1 MKRNFLKLILS
12 LIVLTLVGV
21 SAVDAATLW
30 VYVYT
35 NSNLASW
42 PARQLYYWVPG
53 TTISGYVNQH
63 STSGQFYVFR
73 IDLSINLTNR
83 IGLKLR
89 SDTSWTRQEPIKSG
103 YDRIVKLPS
112 TFAASNSA
120 TIFVHSPVNWWEAF
134 PWFLASE
141 TNLYSSSVPTIA
153 TNYYGATYHG
163 GTYYT
168 TYFSIYAPNA
178 RKVYVAGTFNSWNA
192 TSIPMRLSP
201 DRSVWW
207 VGVNNTSP
215 GQEYKFVI
223 EKYDGTLV
231 WVPDP
236 AARKN
241 INSTGNSV
249 IVSQSYSWASTS
261 WRRPGYEYYNIYQ
274 IHIRTF
280 FTNGNSTYP
289 NYNGWGTFYTA
300 IQRFDYLTNLGVT
313 AIEPLPIQEFA
324 GDISWGYNYVFH
336 YAPETAYSGSSST
349 ARTNIIALKRFVD
362 EAHKRGLAVILDLV
376 FNHQGT
382 SDDPIAMFDPASD
395 WRNPQTYWYSGST
408 PWGPRFNYSNPM
420 VSRFLVDSARYF
432 MQYFRIDGFRFDA
445 TAYINDWGFLQYVTT
460 QLRRFASNDG
470 YGPNVLLIAE
480 HLPNDAWVTRKVS
493 AGGAGF
499 DSQWNVNLSH
509 ELKKLFTS
517 GPLAVNINNIA
528 SYIQGSGLDNGIYNQ
543 NPYGLF
549 VVQYH
554 VSHDEAA
561 NGKQRPSA
569 DLVNRGS
576 WGNSEYD
583 AQAQMITAIATAV
596 MAKGIPMLFYGEEF
610 LEGYYTGNQK
620 WFQDTVPITWANLNR
635 TRATNTMRAVRDL
648 NMIRKNNAPIKY
660 DQIGVIHINNTD
672 KVIGF
677 RRGYGTGS
685 GDIYVIINYN
695 KTNYTSYGIPFPSA
709 GTWDLIFAHPSG
721 AYGDS
726 WADSYLINPVNYSG
740 GDANIKIPEYGV
752 LIYKKQ

>member
-1 MKRNFLKLILS
+1 MKSILKVM
-12 LIVLTLVGV
+12 IVLVVGLFV
-21 SAVDAATLW
+21 ALGSAKAADLF

-42 PARQLYYWVPG
+42 SSIQLYYWFPG
-53 TTISGYVNQH
+53 TTNTGYVTKLSNYSKWYVFKISGI
-63 STSGQFYVFR
+63 S
-73 IDLSINLTNR
+73 NLTNS

-89 SDTSWTRQEPIKSG
+89 SDTNWTKQEPIKSG
-103 YDRIVKLPS
+103 YGRIVKLPS
-112 TFAASNSA
+112 NYAASNVA
-120 TIFVHSPVNWWEAF
+120 YIYVHSPVNWWQAYSWWL
-134 PWFLASE
+134 PSE
-141 TNLYSSSVPTIA
+141 TSLYANPTSSSV
-153 TNYYGATYHG
+153 TNYFGSYYYG
-163 GTYYT
+163 GTNYT

-192 TSIPMRLSP
+192 TNIPMKLSL

-207 VGVNNTSP
+207 VSVDKTSP

-223 EKYDGTLV
+223 EKHDGTLV

-236 AARKN
+236 AARKQK
-241 INSTGNSV
+241 NSTGNSV
-249 IVSQSYSWASTS
+249 IVSQSFTWSTWS
-261 WRRPGYEYYNIYQ
+261 RPSYDYYNIYQ

-280 FTNGNSTYP
+280 YTNGSD
-289 NYNGWGTFYTA
+289 YNGWGTFNTA
-300 IQRFDYLTNLGVT
+300 TNRFNYLTNLGVT

-336 YAPETAYSGSSST
+336 YAPETSYAGGGTT
-349 ARTNIIALKRFVD
+349 AALTNIVSLKTFIN

-376 FNHQGT
+376 FNHQGS
-382 SDDPIAMFDPASD
+382 SDDPIAQFDPAAD
-395 WRNPQTYWYSGST
+395 WSNPQTYWYSGST

-420 VSRFLVDSARYF
+420 VSKFLVDSARYF
-432 MQYFRIDGFRFDA
+432 IEYFRVDGFRFDA
-445 TAYINDWGFLQYVTT
+445 TAYINDWEFLKNVTSK
-460 QLRRFASNDG
+460 LRSVASNII
-470 YGPNVLLIAE
+470 LIAE
-480 HLPNDAWVTRKVS
+480 HLPNDAGVTRKVS
-493 AGGAGF
+493 SGGAGF

-509 ELKKLFTS
+509 ELKKLFIN
-517 GPLAVNINNIA
+517 GPSEVDINAISN
-528 SYIQGSGLDNGIYNQ
+528 YIQGSGLDNGSDNQ

-610 LEGYYTGNQK
+610 LEGYWSDNQK
-620 WFQDTVPITWANLNR
+620 WFTDTKPITWANLSKV
-635 TRATNTMRAVRDL
+635 RATNTMRAVRDL
-648 NMIRKNNAPIKY
+648 NFIRKNNAPIRF
-660 DQIGVIHINNTD
+660 DQIGVLHVNNTG

-695 KTNYTSYGIPFPSA
+695 KQSYTSYGIPFPSS
-709 GTWDLIFAHPSG
+709 GTWNLIFAHPSG
-721 AYGDS
+721 AYGDA
-726 WADSYLINPVNYSG
+726 WADSYLTSTVSYSG
-740 GDANIKIPEYGV
+740 GNAYIKIPEYGV